1 MKTHQ
6 NYTCCFC
13 YGPNTQKLA

>member
-1 MKTHQ
+1 MSSSIFAIKTHQ

-13 YGPNTQKLA
+13 